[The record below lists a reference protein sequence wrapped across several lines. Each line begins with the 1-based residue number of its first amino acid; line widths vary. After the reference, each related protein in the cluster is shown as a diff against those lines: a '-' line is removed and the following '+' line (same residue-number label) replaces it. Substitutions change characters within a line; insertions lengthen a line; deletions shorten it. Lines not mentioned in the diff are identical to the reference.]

1 MAAKSN
7 KNYSISPAKIGN
19 QDGFRLPRAFSK
31 DYPHLVAASG
41 YLEVLDDNTLLVRLE
56 PTLTSEGNDEIDE
69 SLTMSLFLDT
79 LMKEVIK
86 EPSSVVP
93 YTEEMSE
100 EISEL
105 LSDVTI
111 DETDNM

>member
-1 MAAKSN
+1 MATKPN

-31 DYPHLVAASG
+31 DYPHLVAANG
-41 YLEVLDDNTLLVRLE
+41 YVEVLDDNTLLVRLDPNE
-56 PTLTSEGNDEIDE
+56 TTFGDDDSE

-86 EPSSVVP
+86 EPSSLVP

-105 LSDVTI
+105 LSDVTV
-111 DETDNM
+111 DE

>member
-1 MAAKSN
+1 MASKPN

-41 YLEVLDDNTLLVRLE
+41 YVEVLDDNTLLVRLE
-56 PTLTSEGNDEIDE
+56 SDETSEEDDSE

-86 EPSSVVP
+86 EPSSLVP

-105 LSDVTI
+105 LSDVTV
-111 DETDNM
+111 DE